1 MKQGEQPEKMNRQ
14 PDGIRKYR
22 TAHDR
27 FLNPA
32 IVNFF
37 KTEFS
42 GHFGPI
48 IRENIAD
55 ALIDLFDSLCPE
67 SSRLKPGQMVWNA
80 LDRHTRADSPK
91 RRYKPVILTV
101 VDKTD
106 IEMFEKEQPASK
118 IRTQAMARM
127 MNEAYQ
133 QGGLLS
139 TRDVSLILYTK
150 ASALS
155 VERAKYEKENQ
166 TVLPHTGSLQDMG
179 STLTHKVQIVYKHVV
194 QGKDPLTVAR
204 ETNHSQCAVDRYI
217 KDYHRVKT
225 LTDDGKDI
233 DYINLATNI
242 SKHVIVQYQQIL
254 ENMSKNIKKL
264 LFSHLT

>member
-1 MKQGEQPEKMNRQ
+1 MNRQ

-27 FLNPA
+27 FLKPA

-67 SSRLKPGQMVWNA
+67 TSRLEPGQMIWNA
-80 LDRHTRADSPK
+80 LDRHTRADSPH
-91 RRYKPVILTV
+91 RRYKPVILTI

-106 IEMFEKEQPASK
+106 IEMFEKEVPASK
-118 IRTQAMARM
+118 IKAHVMARM
-127 MNEAYQ
+127 MKEAYL

-139 TRDVSLILYTK
+139 TRDISLILCDK
-150 ASALS
+150 ASNLS
-155 VERAKYEKENQ
+155 SIRTKYEKENH
-166 TVLPHTGSLQDMG
+166 TALPHTGSIQDMG

-194 QGKDPLTVAR
+194 LGKDPITVAR

-225 LTDDGKDI
+225 LTDDGKNT
-233 DYINLATNI
+233 DYINQATNI
-242 SKHVIVQYQQIL
+242 SKHVITQYQQIIK
-254 ENMSKNIKKL
+254 NMSKNIKKL
-264 LFSHLT
+264 L

>member
-1 MKQGEQPEKMNRQ
+1 MNRQ
-14 PDGIRKYR
+14 PDGIRKYH

-27 FLNPA
+27 FLKPA
-32 IVNFF
+32 ITNFF

-55 ALIDLFDSLCPE
+55 ALIDLFGSLCPE
-67 SSRLKPGQMVWNA
+67 TSRLKPGQMIWNA
-80 LDRHTRADSPK
+80 LDRYTRADSPK
-91 RRYKPVILTV
+91 RRYKPVILTI

-106 IEMFEKEQPASK
+106 IEMFEKEEPVNK
-118 IRTQAMARM
+118 IRKHVIARLM
-127 MNEAYQ
+127 EEAYK

-139 TRDVSLILYTK
+139 TRDISLFLKTQ
-150 ASALS
+150 ASTLS
-155 VERAKYEKENQ
+155 KERAKYEEENE
-166 TVLPHTGSLQDMG
+166 TVLPHTGSIHDMG

-217 KDYHRVKT
+217 KDFYRVKT
-225 LTDDGKDI
+225 LTEDGKDI
-233 DYINLATNI
+233 DYINLTTNI
-242 SKHVIVQYQQIL
+242 SKHVIIQYQQIL
-254 ENMSKNIKKL
+254 KQYVKE
-264 LFSHLT
+264 H